1 MAAPKAKSKD
11 ETKRFVFYTTAET
24 YRALRS
30 RLVQRGKSVSA
41 WIREKIDAE
50 LAK

>member
-1 MAAPKAKSKD
+1 MPRAK
-11 ETKRFVFYTTAET
+11 ENEEPKRFVFYIKPDL
-24 YRALRS
+24 YRSLRA